1 MNKEKALEYISDKQY
16 ENVPKEFYKD
26 KSFVLEMV
34 NIDGFAL
41 EYADESF
48 RKDKSIVLEAV
59 KTNEFALQYADESLQ
74 KDPDIIKAAKK

>member
-26 KSFVLEMV
+26 KSFVLE
-34 NIDGFAL
+34 
-41 EYADESF
+41 
-48 RKDKSIVLEAV
+48 AV

>member
-1 MNKEKALEYISDKQY
+1 MNKEKALECISDKQY

-41 EYADESF
+41 EYADESLK
-48 RKDKSIVLEAV
+48 KDKSIVLAAV
-59 KTNEFALQYADESLQ
+59 KSSGYGSALE
-74 KDPDIIKAAKK
+74 